1 LDSNFSTAYGSI
13 NDANTYSNYGAD
25 TGVANAYVVTL
36 TGVTTTYTAGLRIQ
50 FKASNAN
57 TGASTLNVNGGGV
70 KNITFQDGTALIS
83 GAIVLNSIVDVMYDG
98 TQFLL
103 MNVTGKLP
111 ITNGGTA
118 LSSTPSNGQLL
129 IGNGTNYTLA
139 NITVSAPLSIT
150 NGAGSIALSAS
161 GIGSGDVIGSA
172 SSTDNALVRFD
183 GTTGKIIQNSTATL
197 SDAGA
202 LALVGT
208 ANTLTLSGSSTGNPA
223 TIAATGTDTNI
234 ELRLTGKGV
243 LGGVSLGTADGTSLF
258 AYTFGAPTVNYF
270 QVVGSPT
277 GSSPL
282 FYVAGSDSNV
292 SMYFGTQGTGVFDF
306 ATNSTD
312 RQFRIAHTANTLN
325 YLEVTGGD
333 ASNARVKIN
342 AQGSDTNVGIQYS
355 TKNSGFHNFIA
366 NGGEQFR
373 IFSVASAVNYLQANG
388 GAAGNG
394 VRLTAGGSDTDI
406 DINITP
412 KGAGNV
418 SFGTYTG
425 SVLAIAGY
433 IEIKDSSGNIRKLAV
448 VA

>member
-1 LDSNFSTAYGSI
+1 MTKPIVVPNTFATATNTIPLSQLDSNFSTAYGSI

-223 TIAATGTDTNI
+223 TIAATGSDSSI
-234 ELRLTGKGV
+234 ELRLTGQGA
-243 LGGVSLGTADGTSLF
+243 LGGVSLGTANGTALF
-258 AYTFGAPTVNYF
+258 TYTFGTPAVNYF
-270 QVVGSPT
+270 QFVGSPT
-277 GSSPL
+277 GSNPL
-282 FYVAGSDSNV
+282 FYAVGSDSNV
-292 SMYFGTQGTGVFDF
+292 SMSLRTQGTGVFDF
-306 ATNSTD
+306 STNNTD
-312 RQFRIAHTANTLN
+312 RQFRVAHT
-325 YLEVTGGD
+325 G
-333 ASNARVKIN
+333 
-342 AQGSDTNVGIQYS
+342 
-355 TKNSGFHNFIA
+355 
-366 NGGEQFR
+366 
-373 IFSVASAVNYLQANG
+373 SAVNYLQVTG
-388 GAAGNG
+388 GASGNSP
-394 VRLTAGGSDTDI
+394 VISAQGSGTNLDI
-406 DINITP
+406 TLTP
-412 KGAGNV
+412 KGTGNV